1 MSMVMSGNRTK
12 QQEISVVSR
21 VLLYAVLIAFTC
33 LTILPLV
40 WLVMSSFKTTT
51 EFYTNTLGL
60 PRQWTAINYPAAWRI
75 GQFNVLFL
83 NSLFYTTV
91 STTAIVFLSLAASFA
106 FAKIR
111 SFATPFLHGSFV
123 IGILLTI
130 QSLMVP
136 IFIMAY
142 KTHLVDSRLGVLI
155 PYVGLGLPLGVYL
168 CSEFIKAIPD
178 AVMES
183 ARIDGAGYF
192 KIFSLIII
200 PMTRPVVTT
209 LSVLSVASIFNE
221 FMLINILVGKDSL
234 KSLPVGMMKFS
245 SALST
250 DFGKQFAA
258 LVTGM
263 VPIVLFYL
271 VFRRQITK
279 GVAAGAVKG

>member
-1 MSMVMSGNRTK
+1 MDEIVSGGRIARR
-12 QQEISVVSR
+12 EIDPICR
-21 VLLYAVLIAFTC
+21 VLLYAVLIGFTC
-33 LTILPLV
+33 MTILPLV
-40 WLVMSSFKTTT
+40 WLLISSFKTTT

-60 PRQWTAINYPAAWRI
+60 PKQWTVINYPGAWRI
-75 GQFNVLFL
+75 GRFDVLFL

-91 STTAIVFLSLAASFA
+91 STAAIIILSLAASFA

-136 IFIMAY
+136 LFIMAY
-142 KTHLVDSRLGVLI
+142 MVRLLDRRLGVLI

-168 CSEFIKAIPD
+168 CTEFIKSIPD

-183 ARIDGAGYF
+183 ARIDGAGYL
-192 KIFSLIII
+192 KIFALIVI
-200 PMTRPVVTT
+200 PMTKPVVTT
-209 LSVLSVASIFNE
+209 LAVLSVAWIFNE
-221 FMLINILVGKDSL
+221 FMLINVLVGKESL

-245 SALST
+245 SALAT

-258 LVTGM
+258 LVIGM
-263 VPIVLFYL
+263 VPIVVFYL
-271 VFRRQITK
+271 FFHKQITR
-279 GVAAGAVKG
+279 GAAAGAVKG